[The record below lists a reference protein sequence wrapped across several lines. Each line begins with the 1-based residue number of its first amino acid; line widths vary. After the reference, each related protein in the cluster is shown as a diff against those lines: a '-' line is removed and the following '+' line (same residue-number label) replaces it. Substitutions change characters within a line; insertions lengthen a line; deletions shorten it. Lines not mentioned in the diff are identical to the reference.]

1 LPYAI
6 IKSFSTMCLWETY
19 PETPD
24 DGPTVEL
31 DALAVVAGRTLSL
44 WGQEFFRPEPLANS
58 TLVAAATRILS
69 QVAALHNGQSDAT
82 EFING
87 QTR

>member
-31 DALAVVAGRTLSL
+31 DALAVVTGELYLCGAKSSSGLNPSQIQRWSL
-44 WGQEFFRPEPLANS
+44 PPRAS
-58 TLVAAATRILS
+58 
-69 QVAALHNGQSDAT
+69 
-82 EFING
+82 
-87 QTR
+87 